1 MAVRVGTS
9 RALSSRRIA
18 RFNMCVLLFLLYPH
32 CIETNARFASKR
44 SDCLLMIARTVS
56 ELIDA
61 LLVNGEP
68 VGDSQFLPHKL
79 PEGAD
84 IVSLAV
90 HMYPPVCSSTQIP

>member
-1 MAVRVGTS
+1 MRDGRTK
-9 RALSSRRIA
+9 RTFALRP
-18 RFNMCVLLFLLYPH
+18 LYIDVNP
-32 CIETNARFASKR
+32 
-44 SDCLLMIARTVS
+44 LMIARAVG

-90 HMYPPVCSSTQIP
+90 HMYPPVCSSTQILWSR